1 MLTPGNKNSICLL
14 VFRDFFLIVDYLAS
28 GKKLQNFCH
37 VSPPQIVSI
46 YHHFAD
52 DGGKEWQ
59 QNIMEAAGYKF
70 ISIPQHLLAQGLAFI
85 AI

>member
-1 MLTPGNKNSICLL
+1 MSP
-14 VFRDFFLIVDYLAS
+14 
-28 GKKLQNFCH
+28 
-37 VSPPQIVSI
+37 PPQIVSI